1 MAGSNDLEKT
11 TKDTSRLEVIS
22 ENRKSDALVFTEEEI
37 VQDAA
42 LKAKQDAELAKE
54 KDAAEKKAK
63 EVTGAGSH
71 SISYLKIFELSDLTE
86 ILKIATA
93 KH

>member
-71 SISYLKIFELSDLTE
+71 SISYLKTFE
-86 ILKIATA
+86 
-93 KH
+93 